1 MPNMKNMLTM
11 TPAERDALAR
21 MQMDRGSMIQPVVM
35 MAKAGKELKDIP
47 SDNKGLPNLPV
58 EVRNNM
64 GYKMNGGPNT
74 PPLLPGGMDQYKK
87 RGEVKSMKYYGGGST
102 YRRKTS

>member
-1 MPNMKNMLTM
+1 MHNDKNMLMM
-11 TPAERDALAR
+11 TPAQRAALAK
-21 MQMDRGSMIQPVVM
+21 MQMMQGSMIQPPM

-58 EVRNNM
+58 EVRNTM

-74 PPLLPGGMDQYKK
+74 PLLPGGMDQYKK
-87 RGEVKSMKYYGGGST
+87 RGEVKAMKYYGGGGT
-102 YRRKTS
+102 YGRRRS